1 MRLVTRNGMVA
12 TILAVGAIAAPS
24 AQAFPLEGMRADP
37 HATAQPA
44 ALSAHPTYS
53 DSTWVVRPNP
63 DEQSPAASTT
73 WVVRPNPDEQSPAS
87 TPSTQSPA
95 STPST
100 QSPASTPSI
109 VTPRHTAPVTAV
121 RNSPGFQFG
130 DAAIG
135 AGLMTGLLLLGTAGT
150 LAVRR
155 RGLLGQS

>member
-1 MRLVTRNGMVA
+1 MRLVTRNGMIA
-12 TILAVGAIAAPS
+12 TILAVGALAAPS

-37 HATAQPA
+37 HATAQPG
-44 ALSAHPTYS
+44 ALSTHPTYS
-53 DSTWVVRPNP
+53 HSTWVVRPNP
-63 DEQSPAASTT
+63 DEQLPAASTT
-73 WVVRPNPDEQSPAS
+73 WVVRPNPDE
-87 TPSTQSPA
+87 QSPA